1 MERKLGVI
9 LPRELSNGRDLLNL
23 AREAERMGYDYLVAC
38 DHIVLPDQDYRAD
51 KLKYS
56 LDEQYTDP
64 LTLLAAISAVT
75 SNIELFTGV
84 LVLPE
89 RPTALVARQ
98 AADVDILSNGK
109 LNLGVGVGWSKDE
122 FEALGEGETFSHRGK
137 RIEEQIFLLRQLWTQ
152 NSVTFSSQHEQL
164 NAVGINPKPVQQPIP
179 VWMGGTDTK
188 VIDRAVR
195 LANGWIPRGKAAM
208 FKDKLLP
215 QFQRALEAHQRK
227 VISLP
232 VMGKVNV
239 RWETGENNWQQEGN
253 DWLASTL
260 ITHLSVGSIGG
271 NGSKVDDHLKILSK
285 AKTYFK

>member
-1 MERKLGVI
+1 MERKLGII

-23 AREAERMGYDYLVAC
+23 AREAEKLGYDYLVAC
-38 DHIVLPDQDYRAD
+38 DHVVLPDQDSRAD
-51 KLKYS
+51 KLKYA

-64 LTLLAAISAVT
+64 LTLLAAIAAVT
-75 SNIELFTGV
+75 TNIELFTGV
-84 LVLPE
+84 LVLPQ

-137 RIEEQIFLLRQLWTQ
+137 RIEEQIALLRLLWTQ

-164 NAVGINPKPVQQPIP
+164 NAVGINPKPVRQPIP
-179 VWMGGTDTK
+179 VWMGGTDVK
-188 VIDRAVR
+188 VIDRSVR
-195 LANGWIPRGKAAM
+195 LADGWIPRGKAVT
-208 FKDKLLP
+208 FNDRLSGQLKD
-215 QFQRALEAHQRK
+215 ALEVHQRDAA
-227 VISLP
+227 SLP

-239 RWETGENNWQQEGN
+239 RWETRENNWQQEGD
-253 DWLASTL
+253 DWLENPL
-260 ITHLSVGSIGG
+260 VTHLSVGSIGG
-271 NGSKVDDHLKILSK
+271 NKSKIDGHLEILSK